1 MTRVRIGSLAPGRRG
16 VLGLVLV
23 LGRVILG
30 ALVLGGLGGPFP
42 GPARAQSQS
51 PAGQDPAAD
60 LPTRSLGPPTF
71 YVDTTDLDG
80 EPGSSGIRF
89 TFSVPMNQLN
99 FAKLAGGRYEAKFDV
114 VAVLYDKKDRQAG
127 GDVWRKRVTAA
138 TYKET
143 KAQRKNFSFT
153 ADFSL
158 PPGDYRLEVRMGS
171 VGLESSAKAV
181 RSVKVK
187 PPSNATVS
195 LSGVEVGTCRD
206 SLTTFAVDPDS
217 AGFLASLTRR
227 FGDPLPHVCA
237 RGELY
242 LRGGAAGGSQD
253 LILRILGS
261 RAAVVAVD
269 TVRIAV
275 QGQRTPFAAG
285 VPIESLTPGTYVLE
299 LSAALAGDRAVSVR
313 QFEIDASRIDLER
326 NYGVFVD
333 LAGYYLGESEVAP
346 LRNVPPAERKARWE
360 AFWKERDPDPATA
373 ENEELEQFLN
383 RVRTAADR
391 YAARGDAGW
400 KTDRGK
406 VYIHY
411 GEPEDVENVPAGFN
425 TPAYEIW
432 RYPSRN
438 LTFVFADQ
446 GGFGD
451 YVLVQP
457 SSPF

>member
-1 MTRVRIGSLAPGRRG
+1 LINPLPRLAIPATGAI
-16 VLGLVLV
+16 VLGLLWAVLS
-23 LGRVILG
+23 
-30 ALVLGGLGGPFP
+30 
-42 GPARAQSQS
+42 GPAGAQPS
-51 PAGQDPAAD
+51 PSTGAD
-60 LPTRSLGPPTF
+60 LPTRSLEPPTF
-71 YVDTTDLDG
+71 YIDTTDIEG
-80 EPGSSGIRF
+80 EPGKSGIRL

-99 FAKLAGGRYEAKFDV
+99 FAKLPGGGFEARFDV
-114 VAVLYDKKDRQAG
+114 VAVIYGKKDRQAG
-127 GDVWRKRVTAA
+127 GDVWRKKVSAA
-138 TYKET
+138 TYRET

-153 ADFSL
+153 SDFNL
-158 PPGDYRLEVRMGS
+158 APGEYRLEVRMGS
-171 VGLESSAKAV
+171 VGLETSAKAV
-181 RSVKVK
+181 REVKVK
-187 PPSNATVS
+187 PPSNSAVS

-206 SLTTFAVDPDS
+206 SLTAFAADPDS
-217 AGFLASLTRR
+217 AGFVTSVTRR

-237 RGELY
+237 RGILY
-242 LRGGAAGGSQD
+242 LRDATAGGSQD
-253 LILRILGS
+253 LLVRILGS
-261 RAAVVAVD
+261 RAAVVRVD

-275 QGQRTPFAAG
+275 LGPRTPFAAG
-285 VPIESLTPGTYVLE
+285 IAVETLDPGTYVLE
-299 LSAALAGDRAVSVR
+299 LSAGYGGDRALTVR
-313 QFEIDASRIDLER
+313 QFEIDASRIDLQR
-326 NYGVFVD
+326 NYAVFVD
-333 LAGYYLGESEVAP
+333 LAGYYLGESEVVS
-346 LRNVPPAERKARWE
+346 LRNVPPEERKAKWD
-360 AFWKERDPDPATA
+360 AFWKARDPDPATQ
-373 ENEELEQFLN
+373 ENEELEQFMT

-432 RYPSRN
+432 RYPTRN

>member
-1 MTRVRIGSLAPGRRG
+1 LINPLPRLAIPATGAI
-16 VLGLVLV
+16 VLGLLWAVLS
-23 LGRVILG
+23 
-30 ALVLGGLGGPFP
+30 
-42 GPARAQSQS
+42 GPAGAQPS
-51 PAGQDPAAD
+51 PSTGAD
-60 LPTRSLGPPTF
+60 LPTRSLEPPTF
-71 YVDTTDLDG
+71 YNDTTDIEG
-80 EPGSSGIRF
+80 EPGKSGIRL

-99 FAKLAGGRYEAKFDV
+99 FAKLPGGGFEARFDV
-114 VAVLYDKKDRQAG
+114 VAVIYGKKDRQAG
-127 GDVWRKRVTAA
+127 GDVWRKKVSAA
-138 TYKET
+138 TYRET

-153 ADFSL
+153 SDFNL
-158 PPGDYRLEVRMGS
+158 APGEYRLEVRMGS
-171 VGLESSAKAV
+171 VGLETSAKAV
-181 RSVKVK
+181 REVKVK
-187 PPSNATVS
+187 PPSNSAVS

-206 SLTTFAVDPDS
+206 SLTAFAADPDS
-217 AGFLASLTRR
+217 AGFVTSVTRR

-237 RGELY
+237 RGILY
-242 LRGGAAGGSQD
+242 LRDATAGGSQD
-253 LILRILGS
+253 LLVRILGS
-261 RAAVVAVD
+261 RAAVVRVD

-275 QGQRTPFAAG
+275 LGPRTPFAAG
-285 VPIESLTPGTYVLE
+285 IAVETLDPGTYVLE
-299 LSAALAGDRAVSVR
+299 LSAGYGGDRALTVR
-313 QFEIDASRIDLER
+313 QFEIDASRIDLQR
-326 NYGVFVD
+326 NYAVFVD
-333 LAGYYLGESEVAP
+333 LAGYYLGESEVVS
-346 LRNVPPAERKARWE
+346 LRNVPPEERKAKWD
-360 AFWKERDPDPATA
+360 AFWKARDPDPATQ
-373 ENEELEQFLN
+373 ENEELEQFMT

-432 RYPSRN
+432 RYPTRN